1 MELITLS
8 LFCIALLACIIFGFS
23 VLPALIAGLVIFML
37 YGIKKGYGLSELLRM
52 LISGAGKAK
61 TVLVSF
67 LFIGI
72 MTAVW
77 REAGT
82 IATIVCYA
90 SRLINPHVFLLA
102 AFLLNALV
110 SCLTGTAFGT
120 SATMGVICATIAAA
134 IGINPVFMGGA
145 VLSGA
150 YFGDRCSPVSASA
163 MLVSQLTHTNIFL
176 NVKNMLRTAAVP
188 FALTCAAYILLG
200 FFTEGVGETPDLYG
214 LFGKEF
220 ELHPV
225 TLLPAAVIVVL
236 SLFKV
241 NVRIT
246 MSASILVSIPICLFV
261 QHTELTELPRLMF
274 SGFVG
279 ENAEV
284 AAILNGGG
292 IVSMLKAGAIVCL
305 SSSYSGIFLNTGLL
319 DGIRDGIS
327 RLSQRTSPYIAT
339 LCTAALGSI
348 IACNQTLTVILTHQL
363 CAGLEKQGEKS
374 AIHLEDTAVLIPTL
388 IPWSTAA
395 AVPIASVGC
404 SPVCI
409 AFAFF
414 PYILPLWQLAVEII
428 RKHIKQ
434 KSPRDV
440 S

>member
-1 MELITLS
+1 M
-8 LFCIALLACIIFGFS
+8 LLLCIIFSFPI
-23 VLPALIAGLVIFML
+23 LYALIAGLALFLL
-37 YGIKKGYGLSELLRM
+37 YGKKKGFSCRELGKM
-52 LISGAGKAK
+52 LLSGAGKAK
-61 TVLVSF
+61 TVLISF

-72 MTAVW
+72 MTALW

-90 SRLINPHVFLLA
+90 SRLIYPHIFLLA

-120 SATMGVICATIAAA
+120 SATMGVICSTIAAA
-134 IGINPVFMGGA
+134 IGINPVFVGGA

-163 MLVSQLTHTNIFL
+163 MLVSQLTQTNIFL
-176 NVKNMLRTAAVP
+176 NIKNMLRTAAVP
-188 FALTCAAYILLG
+188 FAFTCAAYALLG
-200 FFTEGVGETPDLYG
+200 LFSESVGNAPDLYG

-261 QHTELTELPRLMF
+261 QHTPLAELPGIMF

-279 ENAEV
+279 KNAGV

-305 SSSYSGIFLNTGLL
+305 SSSYSGIFLKTGLL
-319 DGIRDGIS
+319 DGIKASIS
-327 RLSQRTSPYIAT
+327 RLSQHTSPYIAT
-339 LCTAALGSI
+339 LCTSVIGSI

-363 CAGLEKQGEKS
+363 CGQLEKHSEKS
-374 AIHLEDTAVLIPTL
+374 AISLEDTAVLIPAL

-409 AFAFF
+409 VFAFF
-414 PYILPLWQLAVEII
+414 PYILPLWRLAVETT
-428 RKHIKQ
+428 RKHNNT
-434 KSPRDV
+434 
-440 S
+440 